1 MTIKKQTTPKVKP
14 LTEVQKLERKIC
26 NLEEAIYMAYN
37 DTDELFGSLYLIVKE
52 LEKTDCNRYMV
63 KNAVQAL
70 RSLLIANQGNMMDCA
85 GLEY

>member
-1 MTIKKQTTPKVKP
+1 MTVKKTAAPKP
-14 LTEVQKLERKIC
+14 LTKVEQLERQIG

-52 LEKTDCNRYMV
+52 LEKPDCNRYMV
-63 KNAVQAL
+63 KSAVQAL
-70 RSLLIANQGNMMDCA
+70 RSLLIANQSTMMDCA

>member
-1 MTIKKQTTPKVKP
+1 MTTKKTAAPKP
-14 LTEVQKLERKIC
+14 LTKVEQLERQIG

-52 LEKTDCNRYMV
+52 LEKPDCNRYMV
-63 KNAVQAL
+63 KSAVQAL
-70 RSLLIANQGNMMDCA
+70 RSLLIANQMQMMDCA

>member
-1 MTIKKQTTPKVKP
+1 MTATKTTKP
-14 LTEVQKLERKIC
+14 LTKVEQLERQIS

-37 DTDELFGSLYLIVKE
+37 DTDELFGSLYLIVQE
-52 LEKTDCNRYMV
+52 LEKPDCNRYMV
-63 KNAVQAL
+63 KSAVQAL